1 MKHVKLIV
9 IFLLSIAILSCTERI
24 DIKLDESYTRLVVEG
39 SVTTDTTKHKVLLS
53 KTSDY
58 YFNKPPVM
66 VSGAV
71 VTISDGTTTEVL
83 LEESP
88 GTYSTGTSYAGVV
101 GRTYTL
107 YIVLETSIGGFKDYI
122 ASSTLLP
129 VARLDSISL
138 AFHLAWGPGGIWEVK
153 SYLLDPPTQ
162 DFYRILISRNSTLL
176 TDTLYEWY
184 VTDDLFFNGNYTNGA
199 GIGYLVQDYHDNTV
213 SAGDTITAEVDGI
226 GKDYA
231 NFIWNAQAEIW
242 GSNPLFSGPSANI
255 KGNINNGAIGFF
267 AAYSVSRARAIVP
280 IN

>member
-1 MKHVKLIV
+1 M
-9 IFLLSIAILSCTERI
+9 
-24 DIKLDESYTRLVVEG
+24 
-39 SVTTDTTKHKVLLS
+39 
-53 KTSDY
+53 
-58 YFNKPPVM
+58 
-66 VSGAV
+66 
-71 VTISDGTTTEVL
+71 
-83 LEESP
+83 EESP
-88 GTYSTGTSYAGVV
+88 GIYSTGPSFAGVA

-107 YIVLETSIGGFKDYI
+107 NVNLENPIGGFKDYN

-129 VARLDSISL
+129 GARLDSISL
-138 AFHLAWGPGGIWEVK
+138 AFHPSWGPGGIWEVK

-162 DFYRILISRNSTLL
+162 DFYRILISRNTTLL

-184 VTDDLFFNGNYTNGA
+184 VTDDVFFNGNYTNGA

-231 NFIWNAQAEIW
+231 SFIWDAQTEIW

-255 KGNINNGAIGFF
+255 KGNINNGGIGFF

-280 IN
+280 SK

>member
-1 MKHVKLIV
+1 MLP
-9 IFLLSIAILSCTERI
+9 IAVLSCTERI
-24 DIKLDESYTRLVVEG
+24 DIKLDESYARLVVEG
-39 SVTTDTTKHKVLLS
+39 SVTTDTLKHKVILS

-58 YFNKPPVM
+58 FFNKPPVM
-66 VSGAV
+66 VTGAG
-71 VTISDGTTTEVL
+71 VTISDGTSTEVL

-88 GTYSTGTSYAGVV
+88 GIYSTGPSFAGVV

-107 YIVLETSIGGFKDYI
+107 NVDLETPIGGFKDYS
-122 ASSTLLP
+122 ASSTLLHK
-129 VARLDSISL
+129 AQLDSISL
-138 AFHLAWGPGGIWEVK
+138 AFHSSWGPDGIWEVK

-162 DFYRILISRNSTLL
+162 DYYRILISRNSTML

-184 VTDDLFFNGNYTNGA
+184 VTDDVFFNGNYTNGA

-231 NFIWNAQAEIW
+231 NFIWDAQTEIW

-267 AAYSVSRARAIVP
+267 AAYSVTRARAIVP
-280 IN
+280 SE

>member
-1 MKHVKLIV
+1 MLPIV
-9 IFLLSIAILSCTERI
+9 FLSCTERI

-39 SVTTDTTKHKVLLS
+39 SVTTDTARHKVLLS
-53 KTSDY
+53 MTSDY
-58 YFNKPPVM
+58 FYNKPPVM
-66 VSGAV
+66 VTGAG

-83 LEESP
+83 LEVSP
-88 GTYSTGTSYAGVV
+88 GIYSTDSLYAGVV

-107 YIVLETSIGGFKDYI
+107 NINLESPVGGFRDYK

-138 AFHLAWGPGGIWEVK
+138 ALNSSWGPAGIWEVK

-184 VTDDLFFNGNYTNGA
+184 VTDDVFFNGNYTNGA
-199 GIGYLVQDYHDNTV
+199 GIGYLVQGYHDNTV
-213 SAGDTITAEVDGI
+213 LPGDTITAEVDGI

-231 NFIWNAQAEIW
+231 SFIWDAQSEIW

-267 AAYSVSRARAIVP
+267 AAYSVSRARAIIP
-280 IN
+280 IK

>member
-1 MKHVKLIV
+1 MKHVKSKV
-9 IFLLSIAILSCTERI
+9 ILLLSIAVLSCTERI
-24 DIKLDESYTRLVVEG
+24 DVKLDESYTRLVVEG
-39 SVTTDTTKHKVLLS
+39 SITTDTLKHKVLLS
-53 KTSDY
+53 TTSDY

-66 VSGAV
+66 VKGAG

-88 GTYSTGTSYAGVV
+88 GIYSTDSLFAGVA

-107 YIVLETSIGGFKDYI
+107 NVDLETPIGGFKDYK

-138 AFHLAWGPGGIWEVK
+138 AFHLSWGPGGIWEVK

-162 DFYRILISRNSTLL
+162 DYYRILISRNSTLL

-184 VTDDLFFNGNYTNGA
+184 VTDDIFFNGNYTNGA

-213 SAGDTITAEVDGI
+213 SPGDTITAEVNGI

-231 NFIWNAQAEIW
+231 SFIWDAQSEIW

-280 IN
+280 SK